1 MLPQSR
7 PNCFLQHLCLLELLL
22 FLSLDE
28 QKVSCVSW
36 LALERPLWSPLKLCF
51 CWVIV
56 FVSEKNDLKK
66 SCELV
71 CKMSQHRPLPKWAA
85 IQFKFLSLQL
95 LVLHA
100 KGLNQQHDSLS
111 FSYRSLHSDRC
122 TSYLW
127 RLCFSGLWHL
137 ITGFVSP
144 DFRQT
149 VTSRAANSVSQLHS
163 QNICGT
169 YWRLS
174 GLPGS
179 SEIDRENTCFI
190 TRN

>member
-1 MLPQSR
+1 MCRKCRVSVGWPYRYRCELW
-7 PNCFLQHLCLLELLL
+7 EIVLLL
-22 FLSLDE
+22 GY
-28 QKVSCVSW
+28 CVRKW
-36 LALERPLWSPLKLCF
+36 E
-51 CWVIV
+51 
-56 FVSEKNDLKK
+56 NDLKK

-179 SEIDRENTCFI
+179 S
-190 TRN
+190 